1 MKIRLLCIKGIAVDT
16 NMHGDDDPKEIYYS
30 EGTEYNAII
39 DMPYNGIRLEVPG
52 KKNHYTFPYHIDDI
66 KKYFISAFD
75 KERYDE
81 IYTKV
86 KNCKIYIDSK
96 CLDVGEAIIK
106 QE

>member
-1 MKIRLLCIKGIAVDT
+1 MRLLCIKGITVDT
-16 NMHGDDDPKEIYYS
+16 NMHGDDDPKEICYS

-66 KKYFISAFD
+66 KKCFISAFD

-81 IYTKV
+81 IYMDILRSEFYERRKL
-86 KNCKIYIDSK
+86 
-96 CLDVGEAIIK
+96 CLLN
-106 QE
+106 

>member
-1 MKIRLLCIKGIAVDT
+1 MRLLCVKDFIAVTD
-16 NMHGDDDPKEIYYS
+16 MHGDNDPKEICYS

-52 KKNHYTFPYHIDDI
+52 RKNSYTVPYYIDDI

-75 KERYDE
+75 KERHDE

-96 CLDVGEAIIK
+96 CFDVGEAIIK
-106 QE
+106 EE